1 MGTVDGDLAY
11 LKSQAQVRKDQSK
24 LRNFQAEK
32 PKDACSLV
40 EVLSAFVKEQA
51 PLPSAANGATLES
64 EDGPVRIFEALAQFL
79 EQCNFR
85 SAAAAI
91 KAQGNEKVPPF
102 EVVLKR
108 FRAHV
113 DSCAL
118 LLAELE
124 AIQPKNENNREAELL
139 DNLLRKL
146 MATGQCLSD
155 EKLLNCIDNT
165 LKSEV
170 FPSVKEVH
178 DKLETS
184 DILNISDVETQRF
197 WESIQKEMQPLPD
210 PKSFVPEAQL
220 APAPAPAQAQA
231 EVLEASSHYPP
242 KRRDGPKEVWD
253 ADDQYHDDD
262 DPGYRIREI
271 YEAELLAEL
280 SHKMGSPKTTPEAD
294 ELSCAVQAEGEATPA
309 NPQSPEP
316 SGPSGDSM
324 VEDAQTEV
332 SLQTLGATPGSASR
346 EPRSASPTFGGAPD
360 EPEEPTPS
368 AARDA
373 PSSAPKAT
381 ASPAPEGVQTA
392 SDTAEADCKKP
403 PQSPCQ
409 FKGW

>member
-1 MGTVDGDLAY
+1 MDEV
-11 LKSQAQVRKDQSK
+11 AQSARSWP
-24 LRNFQAEK
+24 LRPEPEHLF
-32 PKDACSLV
+32 SLP
-40 EVLSAFVKEQA
+40 FVG
-51 PLPSAANGATLES
+51 L
-64 EDGPVRIFEALAQFL
+64 VEALAQFL

-91 KAQGNEKVPPF
+91 KAGALTETNRAVIGNKCGGSHKAQGNEKVPPF